1 MLATFQYVEDY
12 IEYIAGHKDINGQV
26 FNLFNY
32 QPNPI
37 NLARYDVTV
46 IDSLSQQTI
55 LMKNPYTD
63 KQSQLAI
70 RIITKYRRQL
80 AALSQPVFLPEDVS
94 SFKFR
99 LGVRIVDRTKSITV
113 DRNEI
118 LVKFPF
124 DTKMID
130 TMKSQVREGQ
140 GHAAWDPDRK
150 VWTLGLTEYMVNWV
164 MYFAQANNFTV
175 SDELQ
180 QMYQSILDCEQNPY
194 KIELV
199 LDNNNTLKIANAT
212 DSLIEYI
219 NEHLGG
225 FGYSNLLKLIDAAP
239 TLGYTVDHWLF
250 NCIPVHNKAISM
262 MLTNRTY
269 KFLKEGTTLDDTL
282 EYARLVNRL
291 PVYVYDVGLPKPN
304 TEEIIYLNRGVD
316 IDVKPK
322 LMVTLSGLMI
332 GSKKQAWV
340 NNAEKIIILE

>member
-12 IEYIAGHKDINGQV
+12 IEYIAGHKDIHGNI
-26 FNLFNY
+26 FTLFNY
-32 QPNPI
+32 QPSPI
-37 NLARYDVTV
+37 SLARYDVNV

-80 AALSQPVFLPEDVS
+80 AALPQPVFLPEDVS

-99 LGVRIVDRTKSITV
+99 LGVRLVDRTKSATV
-113 DRNEI
+113 DRDEI
-118 LVKFPF
+118 ILRFPF

-140 GHAAWDPDRK
+140 GHAAWNPDRK
-150 VWTLGLTEYMVNWV
+150 VWCLGLTEYMVNWV
-164 MYFAQANNFTV
+164 MYFAQANDFTV

-199 LDNNNTLKIANAT
+199 LDGDTLKITNAT

-219 NEHLGG
+219 NEQLGG
-225 FGYSNLLKLIDAAP
+225 FAYDNLVKLIDAAP
-239 TLGYTVDHWLF
+239 TLGYTVDPWLF
-250 NCIPVHNKAISM
+250 NCIPVHNKVITT
-262 MLTNRTY
+262 MLANRNY
-269 KFLKEGTTLDDTL
+269 KFLKEGTTLDDTV

>member
-12 IEYIAGHKDINGQV
+12 IEYIAGHRDINGNI
-26 FNLFNY
+26 FSLFNY
-32 QPNPI
+32 QPSPI
-37 NLARYDVTV
+37 NMARYDVNV

-80 AALSQPVFLPEDVS
+80 AALLQPVFLPEDVS

-99 LGVRIVDRTKSITV
+99 LGVRIVDRTKSVTV

-118 LVKFPF
+118 IVKFPF

-130 TMKSQVREGQ
+130 SMKSQVREGQ
-140 GHAAWDPDRK
+140 GRAQWDTDRK
-150 VWTLGLTEYMVNWV
+150 VWCLGLTEYMVNWV
-164 MYFAQANNFTV
+164 MYFAQANDFTV

-180 QMYQSILDCEQNPY
+180 QIYQSILDCEQNPY

-199 LDNNNTLKIANAT
+199 LDGSTLKITNAT

-225 FGYSNLLKLIDAAP
+225 FDLANLVKLIDAAP
-239 TLGYTVDHWLF
+239 ALGYTVDPWLF
-250 NCIPVHNKAISM
+250 NRVPVHNKVVSI
-262 MLTNRTY
+262 MLANRTY
-269 KFLKEGTTLDDTL
+269 TFSKEGTTLDDTV

-291 PVYVYDVGLPKPN
+291 PVYVYDIGLPKPN

-316 IDVKPK
+316 IDIKPK

-340 NNAEKIIILE
+340 TNAEKIIILQ

>member
-12 IEYIAGHKDINGQV
+12 IEYIAGHRDINGNI
-26 FNLFNY
+26 FTLFNY
-32 QPNPI
+32 QPSPI
-37 NLARYDVTV
+37 SLARYDINVV
-46 IDSLSQQTI
+46 DSLSQQT
-55 LMKNPYTD
+55 LLVKNPYTD
-63 KQSQLAI
+63 KQGQLAI

-80 AALSQPVFLPEDVS
+80 AALPQPVFLPEDVS

-99 LGVRIVDRTKSITV
+99 LSLRIVDRTKSV
-113 DRNEI
+113 YLDGNEI
-118 LVKFPF
+118 IVKFPF

-130 TMKSQVREGQ
+130 TMKTQVREGQ
-140 GHAAWDPDRK
+140 GRAAWDTDSK
-150 VWTLGLTEYMVNWV
+150 VWRLGLTEYMVNWV
-164 MYFAQANNFTV
+164 MFFAQANDFNV
-175 SDELQ
+175 SDELH
-180 QMYQSILDCEQNPY
+180 QMYQSILDCEQNLH

-199 LDNNNTLKIANAT
+199 LDGTELKIINAT

-225 FGYSNLLKLIDAAP
+225 MGHDNLLKLIDVAP
-239 TLGYTVDHWLF
+239 TLGYTVDPWLF
-250 NCIPVHNKAISM
+250 NLIPVYTQPISM

-269 KFLKEGTTLDDTL
+269 KFLKEATTLDDVL

-291 PVYVYDVGLPKPN
+291 PVHVYDIGVPKSN

-340 NNAEKIIILE
+340 TNAEKIIILE